1 MIAAARA
8 GEYWRRLAFWELA
21 ELAEASLRRDSKDR
35 AAILAVVWNAH
46 AKKRSQ
52 VKTPQDFDAF
62 AVMDKRASLKKIR
75 DKYAPAETLADF
87 IKRNQGEAKK

>member
-8 GEYWRRLAFWELA
+8 GEYWRRLSFWELA

-46 AKKRSQ
+46 ARKRSQ

-62 AVMDKRASLKKIR
+62 AVMDKRASLKRIR

-87 IKRNQGEAKK
+87 IKRNQGEPKK

>member
-1 MIAAARA
+1 M
-8 GEYWRRLAFWELA
+8 
-21 ELAEASLRRDSKDR
+21 AEASLRRDSKDR

-52 VKTPQDFDAF
+52 VKSPQDFDPF
-62 AVMDKRASLKKIR
+62 EVMDKRASLKRIR

-87 IKRNQGEAKK
+87 IKRNQGEPKK